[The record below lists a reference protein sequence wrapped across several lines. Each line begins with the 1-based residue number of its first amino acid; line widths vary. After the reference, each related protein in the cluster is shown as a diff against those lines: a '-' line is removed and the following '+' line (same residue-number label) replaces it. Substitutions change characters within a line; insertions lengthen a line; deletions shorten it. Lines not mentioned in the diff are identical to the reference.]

1 MKRLREKELQ
11 QRLQTTQSQLRGRF
25 NLKMDMVHQRSS
37 QYENDVNSAE
47 INDGLILEAETTN
60 EVTTRNLVDDS

>member
-1 MKRLREKELQ
+1 LKRLREKELQ
-11 QRLQTTQSQLRGRF
+11 QRLQTTQSQLRARF

-60 EVTTRNLVDDS
+60 EVTTRNPVDDS